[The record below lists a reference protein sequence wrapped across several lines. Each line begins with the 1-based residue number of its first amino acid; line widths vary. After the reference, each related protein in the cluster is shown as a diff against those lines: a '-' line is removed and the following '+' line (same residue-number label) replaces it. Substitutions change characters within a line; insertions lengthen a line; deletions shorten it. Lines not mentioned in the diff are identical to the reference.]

1 MARTPERAVK
11 DKVRKILTDMGAYL
25 FMPATHGYG
34 KSGVP
39 DIVGCY
45 QGIFFAIECTAGKG
59 KTTALQE
66 RELNL
71 IRSAGGVSFVVN
83 EENLDEVE
91 KTIILHA
98 DRLVRLS
105 NSEL

>member
-1 MARTPERAVK
+1 MTPEAKVK
-11 DKVRKILTDMGAYL
+11 AKVRKILTDMGAYQ

-45 QGIFFAIECTAGKG
+45 QGVFFAIECKAGKG

-83 EENLDEVE
+83 EDNLDEVE
-91 KTIILHA
+91 RTIVLHA
-98 DRLVRLS
+98 DHLVRLS

>member
-1 MARTPERAVK
+1 MTPEAKVK
-11 DKVRKILTDMGAYL
+11 AKVRKILIDMGAYL

-45 QGIFFAIECTAGKG
+45 QGVFFAIECKAGKG

>member
-1 MARTPERAVK
+1 MTPEAKVK
-11 DKVRKILTDMGAYL
+11 AKVRKILTDMGAYQ
-25 FMPATHGYG
+25 FRPATHGYG

-45 QGIFFAIECTAGKG
+45 QGIFFAIECKAGKG

-83 EENLDEVE
+83 EENLDEVD